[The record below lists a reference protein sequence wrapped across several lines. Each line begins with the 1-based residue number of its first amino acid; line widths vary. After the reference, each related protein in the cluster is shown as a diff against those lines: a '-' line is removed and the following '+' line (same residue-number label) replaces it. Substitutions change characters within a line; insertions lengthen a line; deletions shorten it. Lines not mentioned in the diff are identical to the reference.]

1 MQDFNNPII
10 LRELSILCMSHEEL
24 TWPTSSTFIRKNPN
38 FVLTD
43 SQLKET
49 YLHLLNGKTD
59 MLSSDVTFE
68 KWKIDNLNHK
78 HLYKAPNI
86 PCLWFYLLPHT
97 FHSEDAHVEWHMK
110 LKEKINQKEMYQVF
124 IHDNGL
130 VESKGAEQYFAKILG
145 IEE

>member
-1 MQDFNNPII
+1 MQNFNNPII
-10 LRELSILCMSHEEL
+10 MRQLSILCMNHEEL
-24 TWPTSSTFIRKNPN
+24 TWSTSSDFIRKNPN

-43 SQLKET
+43 SELKQT
-49 YLHLLNGKTD
+49 YLNEQHRD
-59 MLSSDVTFE
+59 MVLSDTTFE
-68 KWKIDNLNHK
+68 KWKNDNLNFK

-97 FHSEDAHVEWHMK
+97 FHNEDAHNEWFMK
-110 LKEKINQKEMYQVF
+110 VREEAKHKEMYQVF
-124 IHDNGL
+124 IHENGL